1 VGPDLHG
8 SLVVS
13 FDASYFSKGLLAQC
27 RDLSGP
33 PVVRLFLH
41 DGRELLVRAVRE
53 VAAGYVL
60 LEIYAPQG
68 AARGEFEF
76 PPAVSLIESP
86 TTPTAIA
93 YEAIQQ
99 VYLQAASPEA
109 AGRLGF
115 VMPKGPP

>member
-1 VGPDLHG
+1 M
-8 SLVVS
+8 S
-13 FDASYFSKGLLAQC
+13 FDASYFTSGLLAQC
-27 RDLSGP
+27 RELPGP
-33 PVVRLFLH
+33 PVVRIILY
-41 DGRELLVRAVRE
+41 DGREMLVRAVKQA
-53 VAAGYVL
+53 AAGYLL

-86 TTPTAIA
+86 TTLTALA

-115 VMPKGPP
+115 VIPKGAS